1 MDLGTIQYNVEA
13 NTTDLPKAV
22 DAMEDMA
29 DAAQKAGDGVD
40 AMGKKVAA
48 GSKVASAG
56 VSGFGRSAGQAG
68 IQIQQ
73 LVGQIQ
79 GGQSAFLALSAQ
91 ATDMG
96 IVLGAPLVGVVVG
109 LGAALAGTL
118 APSLLKADDSAEK
131 LIETMERIDGVA
143 TITKSGVLALSDSI
157 QELANKSEIAARAQI
172 VVAMADAET
181 AAKQAAEAI
190 RDTLGEIDAGMGA
203 TGLSELTEPF
213 RQFSESSP
221 AYMATANDLGRSF
234 GLLGAEATKA
244 GGSVIDLVQNLRET
258 PTVDNFSALQDS
270 IAGLAVTG
278 GTANKE
284 FLLVVGKLQ
293 EYFSSAATAAEKTE
307 YLKKAMD
314 DLSGAVDQSG
324 ESTSKSTDESIRFI
338 ETLERQI
345 AVMSLTGDALAKELA
360 MQSGATGLKRTY
372 IEQLI
377 NEKIALEQKA
387 EADKKAQQ
395 LSDDAAKKEEQR
407 AESIQKMTD
416 QLAKE
421 AALMGNSS
429 KEAEIRFG
437 ISNGLIQ
444 AYGAEADALI
454 RNAQAL
460 DAQREAQKRA
470 NVESELMA
478 DFESALGKENAQI
491 AELDK
496 FSQSVDSFGGAW
508 SRTGSIVVD
517 ALGSIVDAMDDYQL
531 QMVALG
537 EREKEYADL
546 KAKYKDDPA
555 ALASLA
561 KDRIK
566 LDAQVAKA
574 NISGARSMAGA
585 AASMFSEQS
594 KGRKA
599 LHAVEKT
606 LAAIELAMA
615 IKNTATELSLSATR
629 TAAATTETG
638 VNVAAGGA
646 KMFAQ
651 SGWAGFAG
659 VAAMVAAMAAL
670 GFSGGSSGGGG
681 MSPEDIQAGQ
691 GTGTVLGSDEKS
703 GSIAAANER
712 YLEVALD
719 QLVELRGIRTA
730 MNGLA
735 GGIEQL
741 AIGFVAEGRFDA
753 ASVSGLGTKQNVSFK
768 GLPFGNEIYDA
779 LNPFGG
785 DILNKALGDLFGK
798 TTKKLKD
805 TGLVFSGQTLGDIFA
820 GELEADYYSTIETTK
835 KKLFGLSKKTSTK
848 DQLISLDTEAASE
861 ITRIFSFIGDAVTGS
876 LGVLGIDAEK
886 SISDFA
892 ISIGKVSFKDL
903 SGEEIQSELE
913 AIFSQQADLVAAFML
928 PQISEYQRMGEGAFE
943 TLTRVAQEQAIF
955 NDAMKNMGLSMYGVS
970 GIMAIDMAQSIATMM
985 GGFENFA
992 DKSAQYVD
1000 KFFSEEEKFAML
1012 QGSLSGVFSSLGVS
1026 MPDSI
1031 AGFRSI
1037 MEGIDRTTESG
1048 QRLFAALLEI
1058 NPSFAEYADQIKEQK
1073 ENEIEL
1079 AKKAAAELEKIA
1091 IDAAKKAEDIAK
1103 SKYSL
1108 EIELLKAQGNAEAAL
1123 AMERARILESLDE
1136 SLRPL
1141 QNEIWA
1147 TTDAVKAQEAAQKA
1161 LAEAQEAATKASEQ
1175 AAQQLADNAKSAFD
1189 ALSLS
1194 IGAERSRIESIVSS
1208 ASSAKS
1214 ALDTAISAEKA
1225 EIEKQYSSKIEGLK
1239 SLAQKELEIAK
1250 QNADAQNEMQKAI
1263 SKARI
1268 DSLKNEQSALS
1279 DRVGSIRSLFESLSQ
1294 TSDDIQLKSLEFT
1307 RSRRVMASA
1316 EIDEAIRKAQTG
1328 GGLPL
1333 AGELEKALE
1342 YVKDNP
1348 SDLYKSA
1355 EEMAFET
1362 AKLQNKINSL
1372 ADVAG
1377 TQLTTDEKLLASIE
1391 KQILAAE
1398 SVASSYREVSAST
1411 STKYDA
1417 MIAQAE
1423 AELAAELAA
1432 KDLLTK
1438 TAQEQFDKLT
1448 GIDTT
1453 MLSVEQALINYNDSL
1468 LAADFENAQAQ
1479 YERLDSLL
1487 SAGQS
1492 QLNAMLSIDDR
1503 ILTLNDGVAKFIES
1517 INAAQ
1522 SENTNK
1528 EMLAQMQ
1535 RMADEI
1541 SELRK
1546 EQRSYT
1552 FMQVKEL
1559 QDINLYTRETAINSE
1574 AVA

>member
-22 DAMEDMA
+22 DAMDDMA
-29 DAAQKAGDGVD
+29 DAAQRAGDGVD
-40 AMGKKVAA
+40 IMGKKVAA
-48 GSKVASAG
+48 GSKAASAG

-91 ATDMG
+91 ATDLG

-109 LGAALAGTL
+109 LGAALAGSL
-118 APSLLKADDSAEK
+118 APSFLRAEDSAEK
-131 LIETMERIDGVA
+131 LIETMERIDSVA
-143 TITKSGVLALSDSI
+143 TITKGGVLALSDSI
-157 QELANKSEIAARAQI
+157 QELAQKSEIAARAQI
-172 VVAMADAET
+172 VVALADAEK
-181 AAKQAAEAI
+181 AATQAAQSIATAF
-190 RDTLGEIDAGMGA
+190 DQIDAGIGVS
-203 TGLSELTEPF
+203 GISDFTEPF
-213 RQFSESSP
+213 EKFNQLSDSYIS
-221 AYMATANDLGRSF
+221 TANELGQSF
-234 GLLGAEATKA
+234 GIIGSSATDAGFKVMNLLR
-244 GGSVIDLVQNLRET
+244 DLREAPST
-258 PTVDNFSALQDS
+258 ENFDKFQNSVS
-270 IAGLAVTG
+270 ELAVAG

-284 FLLVVGKLQ
+284 FLTVVGELQ
-293 EYFSSAATAAEKTE
+293 KYFASAATAAEKTE

-314 DLSGAVDQSG
+314 DLSGAVEQSG

-338 ETLERQI
+338 QTLERQI

-360 MQSGATGLKRTY
+360 LQSGATGLKRTY

-395 LSDDAAKKEEQR
+395 LADEATRKEEQR
-407 AESIQKMTD
+407 AQSIQKMTE

-421 AALMGNSS
+421 AALMGNTS
-429 KEAEIRFG
+429 KEAEIRYG
-437 ISNGLIQ
+437 LSNGLIQ

-470 NVESELMA
+470 NVESGLMA

-496 FSQSVDSFGGAW
+496 FSQSVDNFGGAW

-517 ALGSIVDAMDDYQL
+517 TLGSISDAMDDYKL
-531 QMVALG
+531 QMAGLA
-537 EREKEYADL
+537 EKEKEYADL

-574 NISGARSMAGA
+574 NIAGARSMASA
-585 AASMFSEQS
+585 AASVFSEQS

-638 VNVAAGGA
+638 VNVAAGA
-646 KMFAQ
+646 ARFFAQ

-712 YLEVALD
+712 YLEVAID

-730 MNGLA
+730 MSGLA

-805 TGLVFSGQTLGDIFA
+805 TGLIFGGQTLGDIFA
-820 GELEADYYSTIETTK
+820 GELEADYYNTIETTK

-848 DQLISLDTEAASE
+848 DQLVSLDTEAASE

-955 NDAMKNMGLSMYGVS
+955 NDYMDNMGLSMEGIS
-970 GIMAIDMAQSIATMM
+970 SIMAIDMAQSIATMI

-992 DKSAQYVD
+992 DKAAQYVD

-1058 NPSFAEYADQIKEQK
+1058 SPSFSEYADQIKEQK

-1108 EIELLKAQGNAEAAL
+1108 EIDLLKSQGNADAAL

-1161 LAEAQEAATKASEQ
+1161 LAEATSL
-1175 AAQQLADNAKSAFD
+1175 LADNAKSAFD
-1189 ALSLS
+1189 ALGAS
-1194 IGAERSRIESIVSS
+1194 ISAERSRIEAIVSAS
-1208 ASSAKS
+1208 SSAKS
-1214 ALDTAISAEKA
+1214 ALDAAISAEKA

-1239 SLAQKELEIAK
+1239 ALAQRELEIAK
-1250 QNADAQNEMQKAI
+1250 KNADAQNEMQKAI

-1294 TSDDIQLKSLEFT
+1294 TSDDIQLKSLELT

-1377 TQLTTDEKLLASIE
+1377 IQLTTDEKLLASIE

-1398 SVASSYREVSAST
+1398 SAANSYREVSAST

-1432 KDLLTK
+1432 KDLLAK

-1468 LAADFENAQAQ
+1468 LAADFENAKGQ

-1517 INAAQ
+1517 ISAAQ

-1535 RMADEI
+1535 RMANEI

-1574 AVA
+1574 VVA